1 MIKIGVVF
9 GGKSS
14 EHSISIMS
22 GCSIAKNLNKL
33 KYEVV
38 PIYIDREGNW
48 YEVLDDIYNM
58 PSYKLGEEPIN
69 LKTIENVIKFMQ
81 ELDCA
86 FPVLRGKGGDDGSIQ
101 GLLNFT
107 KIPYVG
113 CGILSS
119 SVAMDKLYMKTILA
133 KAEVMQTKYF
143 CIKNTANGIV
153 SIDNK
158 FNEKEVSMDELLE
171 LVYDKL
177 KYPVFVKPANSG
189 ASIGVNK
196 ATTSSELRKSIE
208 SAFFYDDKIIL
219 EKEIKGREI
228 EIALLGNDNVITSY
242 PGEVDIKDEFYN
254 YNSKYQNP
262 ATKTMVPLNI
272 LGTNLE
278 DELREIAIKVFK
290 AIGAKDLARVDFFVE
305 ERTNV
310 VYVNEIN
317 TMPDIT
323 EDSTYI
329 KLFDAI
335 GIEYT
340 ELLDRLI
347 KYAMKK
353 DF

>member
-177 KYPVFVKPANSG
+177 KYPVFVKPENSG

-323 EDSTYI
+323 EDSMYI

>member
-323 EDSTYI
+323 EDSMYI

>member
-22 GCSIAKNLNKL
+22 GCSIAKNLDKL

-323 EDSTYI
+323 EDSMYI

>member
-262 ATKTMVPLNI
+262 ATKTMVPLNM

-323 EDSTYI
+323 EDSMYI

-340 ELLDRLI
+340 EVLDKLI

-353 DF
+353 

>member
-228 EIALLGNDNVITSY
+228 EIALLGNDNVITSC
-242 PGEVDIKDEFYN
+242 
-254 YNSKYQNP
+254 
-262 ATKTMVPLNI
+262 L
-272 LGTNLE
+272 L
-278 DELREIAIKVFK
+278 
-290 AIGAKDLARVDFFVE
+290 
-305 ERTNV
+305 
-310 VYVNEIN
+310 
-317 TMPDIT
+317 
-323 EDSTYI
+323 
-329 KLFDAI
+329 
-335 GIEYT
+335 YT
-340 ELLDRLI
+340 SPSPRDCS
-347 KYAMKK
+347 
-353 DF
+353 

>member
-133 KAEVMQTKYF
+133 GAGIMQTKYF
-143 CIKNTANGIV
+143 CIKNTENGIV

-262 ATKTMVPLNI
+262 ATKTMVPLNM

-323 EDSTYI
+323 EDSMYI

-340 ELLDRLI
+340 EVLDKLI

-353 DF
+353 

>member
-1 MIKIGVVF
+1 
-9 GGKSS
+9 
-14 EHSISIMS
+14 
-22 GCSIAKNLNKL
+22 
-33 KYEVV
+33 
-38 PIYIDREGNW
+38 
-48 YEVLDDIYNM
+48 M
-58 PSYKLGEEPIN
+58 PNYKLGEEPIN
-69 LKTIENVIKFMQ
+69 LRRIENIIEFLKG
-81 ELDCA
+81 LDCV
-86 FPVLRGKGGDDGSIQ
+86 FPVLRGKGGNDGSIQ
-101 GLLNFT
+101 GLLNLVD
-107 KIPYVG
+107 IPYVG

-133 KAEVMQTKYF
+133 GAGIMQTKYF
-143 CIKNTANGIV
+143 CIKNTEDGIV
-153 SIDNK
+153 SIDNQ

-196 ATTSSELRKSIE
+196 ATNSSELRKSIV

-219 EKEIKGREI
+219 EKEIRGREI

-242 PGEVDIKDEFYN
+242 PGEIDIKDEFYN

-262 ATKTMVPLNI
+262 ATKTIIPLNM
-272 LGTNLE
+272 LGTKLE

-290 AIGAKDLARVDFFVE
+290 SIGAKDLARVDFFVE

-310 VYVNEIN
+310 IYVNEIN

-323 EDSTYI
+323 EDSMYI

-335 GIEYT
+335 GIEYSDV
-340 ELLDRLI
+340 LDRLI
-347 KYAMKK
+347 RYAIEK
-353 DF
+353 

>member
-1 MIKIGVVF
+1 MVKIGVIF
-9 GGKSS
+9 GGVSN

-22 GCSIAKNLNKL
+22 GCSIVKNLNKL
-33 KYEVV
+33 KYEVL
-38 PIYIDREGNW
+38 PIYIDKEGNW
-48 YEVLDDIYNM
+48 YEVLDDICQM
-58 PSYKLGEEPIN
+58 PNYKLGEEPIN
-69 LKTIENVIKFMQ
+69 LKPIENVIKFLQ

-86 FPVLRGKGGDDGSIQ
+86 FPVLRGKYGDDGSIQ
-101 GLLNFT
+101 GLLNIVD
-107 KIPYVG
+107 IPYVG
-113 CGILSS
+113 CGILAS
-119 SVAMDKLYMKTILA
+119 SVSMDKIYMKTIFSQA
-133 KAEVMQTKYF
+133 NIMQAKYF
-143 CIKNTANGIV
+143 FIKKSKNGIISV
-153 SIDNK
+153 DNE

-196 ATTSSELRKSIE
+196 ATNSSELKKSIE

-262 ATKTMVPLNI
+262 ATKTMIPLNM
-272 LGTNLE
+272 LGSKLE

-310 VYVNEIN
+310 IYVNEIN

-323 EDSTYI
+323 EDSMYI

-335 GIEYT
+335 GIEYSDV
-340 ELLDRLI
+340 LDRLI
-347 KYAMKK
+347 RYAMEK
-353 DF
+353 

>member
-22 GCSIAKNLNKL
+22 GCSVAKNINKL
-33 KYEVV
+33 KYEVI
-38 PIYIDREGNW
+38 PIYINKEGDW
-48 YEVLDDIYNM
+48 YEVLDDLANM
-58 PSYKLGEEPIN
+58 PNYKLGEEPIK
-69 LKTIENVIKFMQ
+69 LKHIKNIIEFLKD
-81 ELDCA
+81 LDCV

-101 GLLNFT
+101 GLLNFVD
-107 KIPYVG
+107 IPYVG
-113 CGILSS
+113 CGVLSS

-133 KAEVMQTKYF
+133 GAGIMQTKYF
-143 CIKNTANGIV
+143 CIKNTENGIV

-262 ATKTMVPLNI
+262 ATKTMVPLNM

-323 EDSTYI
+323 EDSMYI

-340 ELLDRLI
+340 EILDKLI

-353 DF
+353 

>member
-1 MIKIGVVF
+1 MVKVGVIF
-9 GGKSS
+9 GGISN
-14 EHSISIMS
+14 EHSISIIS

-101 GLLNFT
+101 GLLNFVD
-107 KIPYVG
+107 IPYVG
-113 CGILSS
+113 CGVLSS

-153 SIDNK
+153 TIDNQ
-158 FNEKEVSMDELLE
+158 FNEREVSMDELLE
-171 LVYDKL
+171 VVYDKL

-196 ATTSSELRKSIE
+196 ATNSSELRKSIE

-262 ATKTMVPLNI
+262 ATKTMVPLNM

-323 EDSTYI
+323 EDSMYI

-340 ELLDRLI
+340 EVLDKLI

-353 DF
+353 

>member
-323 EDSTYI
+323 EDSMYI

-340 ELLDRLI
+340 EVLDKLI

-353 DF
+353 

>member
-1 MIKIGVVF
+1 MLKIGVIF
-9 GGKSS
+9 GGKST

-22 GCSIAKNLNKL
+22 GCSVAKNINKL
-33 KYEVV
+33 KYEVI
-38 PIYIDREGNW
+38 PIYINKEGDW
-48 YEVLDDIYNM
+48 YEVLDDLANM
-58 PSYKLGEEPIN
+58 PNYKLGEEPIK
-69 LKTIENVIKFMQ
+69 LKLIENVIKFLQ

-86 FPVLRGKGGDDGSIQ
+86 FPVLRGKYGDDGSIQ
-101 GLLNFT
+101 GLLN
-107 KIPYVG
+107 IVGVPYAG
-113 CGILSS
+113 CGILAS
-119 SVAMDKLYMKTILA
+119 SVSMDKIYMKTILSQA
-133 KAEVMQTKYF
+133 NIMQAKYF
-143 CIKNTANGIV
+143 FIKNTENGIV

-262 ATKTMVPLNI
+262 ATKTMVPLNM

-323 EDSTYI
+323 EDSMYI

-340 ELLDRLI
+340 EVLDKLI

-353 DF
+353 

>member
-1 MIKIGVVF
+1 MLTVGVIF
-9 GGKSS
+9 GGKSN

-22 GCSIAKNLNKL
+22 GCSIVKNLNRL
-33 KYEVV
+33 KYEPI
-38 PIYIDREGNW
+38 PIYIDKQGEW
-48 YEVLDDIYNM
+48 YEVLDDIQKM
-58 PSYKLGEEPIN
+58 PNYKLGEEPIS
-69 LKTIENVIKFMQ
+69 LKHIENVINYLKN
-81 ELDCA
+81 LDCV
-86 FPVLRGKGGDDGSIQ
+86 FPVLRGKCGDDGSIQ
-101 GLLNFT
+101 GLLNFVD
-107 KIPYVG
+107 IPYVG
-113 CGILSS
+113 CNILSS

-133 KAEVMQTKYF
+133 GAGVMQTKYF
-143 CIKNTANGIV
+143 CIKNTKNGIV
-153 SIDNK
+153 TIDNQ
-158 FNEKEVSMDELLE
+158 FNEKEVGMDELLE

-196 ATTSSELRKSIE
+196 ATNSSELRKSIE

-228 EIALLGNDNVITSY
+228 EMALLGDENLITSY
-242 PGEVDIKDEFYN
+242 PGEIDVKDDFYN

-262 ATKTMVPLNI
+262 ATKTMVPLNM

-290 AIGAKDLARVDFFVE
+290 AIGAKGIARVDFFIE
-305 ERTNV
+305 EKTNV

-323 EDSTYI
+323 EDSMYI
-329 KLFDAI
+329 KLLDAI

-340 ELLDRLI
+340 EVLDRLI
-347 KYAMKK
+347 RYAIEK
-353 DF
+353 

>member
-1 MIKIGVVF
+1 M
-9 GGKSS
+9 
-14 EHSISIMS
+14 
-22 GCSIAKNLNKL
+22 
-33 KYEVV
+33 
-38 PIYIDREGNW
+38 
-48 YEVLDDIYNM
+48 
-58 PSYKLGEEPIN
+58 
-69 LKTIENVIKFMQ
+69 
-81 ELDCA
+81 

-101 GLLNFT
+101 GLLNLID
-107 KIPYVG
+107 IPYVG

-133 KAEVMQTKYF
+133 GAGVMQTKYF
-143 CIKNTANGIV
+143 CIKNTENGIV
-153 SIDNK
+153 SIDNQ

-189 ASIGVNK
+189 ASIGINK
-196 ATTSSELRKSIE
+196 VTNSSELRKSIE

-262 ATKTMVPLNI
+262 ATKTMVPLNM

-323 EDSTYI
+323 EDSMYI

-335 GIEYT
+335 GIEYSDV
-340 ELLDRLI
+340 LDRLI
-347 KYAMKK
+347 RYAMEK
-353 DF
+353 

>member
-262 ATKTMVPLNI
+262 ATKTMVPLNM

-323 EDSTYI
+323 EDSMYI